1 MEERPQPRLRL
12 RGGFGF
18 PNIEKIGKENIMR
31 RTIIVLAIFI
41 FSTAVESRAQTL
53 NVAQQGDKA
62 VLFNF
67 VGLSNLGLDGYNG
80 GIGGKYFI
88 SDGMAVRA
96 MLLFSIDNNTSN
108 SIPQTSSNSFDFG
121 IQGGLEY
128 HLPLA
133 SRISPYVGGLLS
145 FGTNANTT
153 NPGANKNSSTSFGL
167 GAVGGIEY
175 FFNSNISLSA
185 EYQFGFTSTN
195 NSTSGA
201 PGNNRFQLG
210 FQTAGLTL
218 AAYF

>member
-1 MEERPQPRLRL
+1 
-12 RGGFGF
+12 
-18 PNIEKIGKENIMR
+18 MR
-31 RTIIVLAIFI
+31 KTIIVLLVIT
-41 FSTAVESRAQTL
+41 FSTALTSRAQTL

-67 VGLSNLGLDGYNG
+67 VGLSNLGLNGYNG

-88 SDGMAVRA
+88 SDGMAVRG
-96 MLLFSIDNNTSN
+96 MLLLGIDNSTTN
-108 SIPQTSSNSFDFG
+108 STPQFSTDRLDFG

-133 SRISPYVGGLLS
+133 SRISPYVGGILS
-145 FGTNANTT
+145 FESNATTT
-153 NPGANKNSSTSFGL
+153 NPGANKNSSTSFRL
-167 GAVGGIEY
+167 GAIGGIEY

-195 NSTSGA
+195 NTTSGA
-201 PGNNRFQLG
+201 PGNDQFQLG